1 MKQRVNFDSTIK
13 DLIQR
18 DRPSLLTQLSGGIA
32 IRAFLNVELPK
43 VQDRKLDLVLLLEDG
58 SILHIEIQSTHDS
71 EIAYRMLDYYS
82 LLKRRYKRPTRQ
94 VLLYVGEGKLHM
106 PDRIAEDGNLVRW
119 TVLDI
124 REIDA
129 SVLLETANP
138 GDIALAILAGGGD
151 SRIPEILKCASRLK
165 GPARERLLTQI
176 VLLAVLRGTAG
187 RVQSEMKHMSVIID
201 IRKHPF
207 LMKIQMDALKEGKAE
222 GKTEGKS
229 EALTEM
235 LKEQLEA
242 KFGPLPRGAKS
253 RIADADIPQLKRW
266 VRKVLT
272 ASTIEGVLG
281 KPR

>member
-1 MKQRVNFDSTIK
+1 MKHRVNFDSTIK

-43 VQDRKLDLVLLLEDG
+43 VQDRKLDLVLLLEDD

-82 LLKRRYKRPTRQ
+82 LLKRRYKQPTRQ
-94 VLLYVGEGKLHM
+94 VLLYVGEGHLRM
-106 PDRIAEDGNLVRW
+106 ADRIEEDGNLIKW

-124 REIDA
+124 RDIDA
-129 SVLLETANP
+129 GVLLETANP
-138 GDIALAILAGGGD
+138 GDIALAVLAGGGD
-151 SRIPEILKCASRLK
+151 ARIPEILKSASRLQ
-165 GPARERLLTQI
+165 GPARARLLTQI
-176 VLLAVLRGTAG
+176 LLLSALRGTVG
-187 RVQSEMKHMSVIID
+187 RVQSEMKHMSVTID

-207 LMKIQMDALKEGKAE
+207 LLKIQMDALKEGKAE
-222 GKTEGKS
+222 GKA
-229 EALTEM
+229 EALTDV
-235 LKEQLEA
+235 LKEQLEV
-242 KFGPLPRGAKS
+242 KFGTVPRWAKT
-253 RIADADIPQLKRW
+253 RIADAETPQLKRW

-272 ASTIEGVLG
+272 ADTIEGVLG